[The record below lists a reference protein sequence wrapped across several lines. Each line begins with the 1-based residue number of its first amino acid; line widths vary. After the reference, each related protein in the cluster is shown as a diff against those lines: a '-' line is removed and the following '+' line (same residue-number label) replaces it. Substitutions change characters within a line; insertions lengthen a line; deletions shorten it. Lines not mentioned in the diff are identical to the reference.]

1 VAFTLPS
8 ELQVFFRERAAGV
21 NRVSSYLLS
30 HAMSAL
36 VFLLAWTA
44 INVAVMF
51 PAALNGLS
59 FPRFVIFFATVS
71 LSNVASTALG
81 YLVAVVA
88 QNEAVALALGA
99 FLYMYVWMYVDGCVG
114 RLERTERTNKK
125 RRHG

>member
-1 VAFTLPS
+1 MAFTLPS

-30 HAMSAL
+30 HAMAAL

-59 FPRFVIFFATVS
+59 FSRFVIFFAIVS

-81 YLVAVVA
+81 YLVAVLA

-99 FLYMYVWMYVDGCVG
+99 VLYEWDDMRGAG
-114 RLERTERTNKK
+114 RRTNKRK
-125 RRHG
+125 RRLE